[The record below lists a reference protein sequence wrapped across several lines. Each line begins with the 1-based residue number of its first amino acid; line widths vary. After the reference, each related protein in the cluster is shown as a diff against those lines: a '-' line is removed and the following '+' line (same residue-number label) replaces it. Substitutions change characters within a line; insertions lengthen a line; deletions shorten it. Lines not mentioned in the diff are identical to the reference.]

1 MRLGLQGPSR
11 FRHPRRGVQQRARWC
26 RLWASA
32 HDQREEF
39 KMHQGKALLLALA
52 AFAFTPS
59 AFAADHRDGPLA
71 TGDPAADLND
81 IYLFVNPNNPAETII
96 INTYFP
102 AATLNSRFSDAVEY
116 KTFIENSAGGQT
128 TITCRSTGQ
137 GATVSCTGPGGLAAS
152 GTLNRTNVGTGMRLW
167 AGIRD
172 DPFFFDLDAFNATRG
187 ATPPAPPANRFR
199 NPGVNFFGT
208 MNTLVMAFGIESAR
222 LTGNGANPRL
232 KVWASSNRLGDFG
245 IQNGISGSWYD
256 PAQPGYG
263 VHIEVLAPAT
273 AGGPN
278 RVAMAWYTYNRQGG
292 GQRWIVGDG
301 TVNASGRIAVISNA
315 ISTTGGGFPP
325 NFNPASVQSTPFGT
339 ITLEFSGCN
348 NATLSFTSS
357 DPNFGSGSV
366 PLQRLTSIANL
377 PCTFLSSGQIDRE
390 GRPAINAALID
401 VVASTG
407 KKDMYNRAADP
418 AQWSAQFLAE
428 MTANAAALDTLDGI
442 TGNGLLPPATLASV
456 LVDDRLQIDVS
467 KPACDAYLAVELGV
481 TTACGGR
488 TLARD
493 VIDDSLG
500 ALIGPGAT
508 DNVRNDSTFLTDF
521 PFAGPPQ

>member
-1 MRLGLQGPSR
+1 
-11 FRHPRRGVQQRARWC
+11 
-26 RLWASA
+26 
-32 HDQREEF
+32 
-39 KMHQGKALLLALA
+39 MHHGKALLLALA
-52 AFAFTPS
+52 AFGFTAN

-81 IYLFVNPNNPAETII
+81 IYLFVNPNNPNETII

-102 AATLNSRFSDAVEY
+102 AAGVNSRFSDAVEY
-116 KTFIENSAGGQT
+116 KTFIENNAGGQT

-137 GATVSCTGPGGLAAS
+137 GASVSCTGPNGLAAS
-152 GTLNRTNVGTGMRLW
+152 GQINRTNTGTGMRLW
-167 AGIRD
+167 SGVRD

-187 ATPPAPPANRFR
+187 ASPPAPPANRFR

-208 MNTLVMAFGIESAR
+208 MNTLVMAIGVESSR
-222 LTGNGANPRL
+222 LTNNGASPRL
-232 KVWASSNRLGDFG
+232 KVWGSTNRLGEFG

-256 PAQPGYG
+256 AANPGYG

-278 RVAMAWYTYNRQGG
+278 RVAVAWYTYNRSGG

-301 TVNASGRIAVISNA
+301 TVQSNGRIAVISNA

-357 DPNFGSGSV
+357 DPNFGSGSAN
-366 PLQRLTSIANL
+366 LTRLTQIANL

-401 VVASTG
+401 VIASTG
-407 KKDMYNRAADP
+407 KKDQYNRAADP
-418 AQWSAQFLAE
+418 AQWSPLFLSE
-428 MTANAAALDTLDGI
+428 MTANATALDTLDG
-442 TGNGLLPPATLASV
+442 TSGNGLLPPATLASV

-467 KPACDAYLAVELGV
+467 KPQCDAYLAVELGN
-481 TTACGGR
+481 TTQCGGR

-500 ALIGPGAT
+500 ALVGPGAT